1 MNAKLINT
9 GRADRHWKENLLKVK
24 NMKEKE

>member
-9 GRADRHWKENLLKVK
+9 GRAKRQWKENLLKVE

>member
-9 GRADRHWKENLLKVK
+9 GRAERHWNENLLKVE

>member
-9 GRADRHWKENLLKVK
+9 GRANRQWKENLLKVE